1 MLTDIF
7 LLWLKC
13 EALIHC
19 ISGDFTLVS
28 DTILKQT
35 FRSVAEDTM
44 TNILLSDGTVAKLTD
59 LSAEIF
65 WANAWNPF
73 KCHFERGEGI
83 DYAELSERTV
93 GMTQQDIFEVV

>member
-28 DTILKQT
+28 DTIPKQT
-35 FRSVAEDTM
+35 FREVAKDTN
-44 TNILLSDGTVAKLTD
+44 TLLSDGTVD

-73 KCHFERGEGI
+73 KCHFQRGEGI
-83 DYAELSERTV
+83 DNAELSERTV
-93 GMTQQDIFEVV
+93 GMTQQDIFKVV